1 MILFLPNTKKELGL
15 GNMRRC
21 LLLKEQLEKKNLKCN
36 IYLEKKI
43 NLVKIKKIIISKKI
57 KFVIIDD
64 YRYKEKHRKIFK
76 NLNCKIIQ
84 INYFNDNDKY
94 IDIFLNYLKKNKKK
108 PKIINDINYSIIS
121 PYKKYNQK
129 KEKLILVY
137 FSKINQNFLKKIL
150 KEISKNFRNYKIVL
164 NSKEIFNQISK
175 EKLNS
180 NIFLKSN
187 NKNINF
193 YLNKAQI
200 LISGGGL
207 LSLEA
212 TRYNVKNIVIY
223 SNYFQEVNS
232 FYLMKKNLIA
242 FRLDYRTLKI
252 IDFVKKIRILCKT
265 KKVFNKVKKNSLSKA
280 SLTLTKLIAENL

>member
-1 MILFLPNTKKELGL
+1 M
-15 GNMRRC
+15 
-21 LLLKEQLEKKNLKCN
+21 
-36 IYLEKKI
+36 
-43 NLVKIKKIIISKKI
+43 
-57 KFVIIDD
+57 IIDD
-64 YRYKEKHRKIFK
+64 YRYKEKHRKILK
-76 NLNCKIIQ
+76 KLNCKIIQ
-84 INYFNDNDKY
+84 INYFNDNDKH

-129 KEKLILVY
+129 KEKLILIY

-164 NSKEIFNQISK
+164 NSKEILNQISK

-187 NKNINF
+187 NKDINF

-223 SNYFQEVNS
+223 SNYFQKVNS

-252 IDFVKKIRILCKT
+252 IDFIKKIRILCKT

>member
-84 INYFNDNDKY
+84 INYFNDNDKH

-129 KEKLILVY
+129 KEKLILIY

-164 NSKEIFNQISK
+164 NSKEILNQISK

-187 NKNINF
+187 NKDINF

-223 SNYFQEVNS
+223 SNYFQKVNS

-252 IDFVKKIRILCKT
+252 IDFIKKIRILCKT

>member
-64 YRYKEKHRKIFK
+64 YRYKEKHRKILK
-76 NLNCKIIQ
+76 KLNCKIIQ
-84 INYFNDNDKY
+84 INYFNDNDKH

-129 KEKLILVY
+129 KEKLILIY

-150 KEISKNFRNYKIVL
+150 KEISKNFKNYKIVL
-164 NSKEIFNQISK
+164 NSKEILNQISK

-187 NKNINF
+187 NKDINF

-223 SNYFQEVNS
+223 SNYFQKVNS

-252 IDFVKKIRILCKT
+252 IDFIKKIRILCKT

>member
-57 KFVIIDD
+57 KFVVIDD

-76 NLNCKIIQ
+76 KLNCKIIQ
-84 INYFNDNDKY
+84 INYFNDNDKH

-121 PYKKYNQK
+121 PYKKYKQK
-129 KEKLILVY
+129 KEKLILIY
-137 FSKINQNFLKKIL
+137 FSKINKNFLKKIL

-280 SLTLTKLIAENL
+280 SLTLTKLIAKNL

>member
-76 NLNCKIIQ
+76 KLNCKIIQ

-129 KEKLILVY
+129 KEKLILIY
-137 FSKINQNFLKKIL
+137 FSKINKNFLKKIL

-280 SLTLTKLIAENL
+280 SLTLTKLIAENS

>member
-21 LLLKEQLEKKNLKCN
+21 LLLKEQLEKKNLKFN

-84 INYFNDNDKY
+84 INYFNDNDKH

-121 PYKKYNQK
+121 PYKKYDQK
-129 KEKLILVY
+129 KEKLILIY
-137 FSKINQNFLKKIL
+137 FSKINKNFLKKIL

-280 SLTLTKLIAENL
+280 SLTLTKLIAKNL

>member
-84 INYFNDNDKY
+84 INYFNDNDKH

-129 KEKLILVY
+129 KEKLILIY
-137 FSKINQNFLKKIL
+137 FSKINKNFLKKIL

-212 TRYNVKNIVIY
+212 PRYNVKNIVIY

-252 IDFVKKIRILCKT
+252 TDFVKKIRILCKT

-280 SLTLTKLIAENL
+280 SLTLTKLIAKNL

>member
-84 INYFNDNDKY
+84 INYFNDNDKH

-129 KEKLILVY
+129 KEKLILIY
-137 FSKINQNFLKKIL
+137 FSKINKNFLKKIL

-280 SLTLTKLIAENL
+280 SLTLTKLIAKNL

>member
-21 LLLKEQLEKKNLKCN
+21 FLLKEQLEKKNLKCN

-76 NLNCKIIQ
+76 KLNCKIIQ

-129 KEKLILVY
+129 KEKLILIY
-137 FSKINQNFLKKIL
+137 FSKINKNFLKKIL

-252 IDFVKKIRILCKT
+252 IDFVKKIRILSKT

>member
-64 YRYKEKHRKIFK
+64 YRYREKHRKIFK

-84 INYFNDNDKY
+84 INYFNDNDKH

-129 KEKLILVY
+129 KEKLILIY
-137 FSKINQNFLKKIL
+137 FSKINKNFLKKIL

-252 IDFVKKIRILCKT
+252 TDFVKKIRILCKT

-280 SLTLTKLIAENL
+280 SLTLTKLIAKNL

>member
-21 LLLKEQLEKKNLKCN
+21 LLLKEQLEKKKLKCN

-76 NLNCKIIQ
+76 KLNCKIIQ
-84 INYFNDNDKY
+84 INYFNDNDKH

-121 PYKKYNQK
+121 PYKKYKQK
-129 KEKLILVY
+129 KEKLILIY
-137 FSKINQNFLKKIL
+137 FSKINKNFLKKIL
-150 KEISKNFRNYKIVL
+150 KELSKNFRNYKIVL

-280 SLTLTKLIAENL
+280 SLTLTKLIAKNL

>member
-1 MILFLPNTKKELGL
+1 
-15 GNMRRC
+15 MRRC

-64 YRYKEKHRKIFK
+64 YRYKEKHRKILK
-76 NLNCKIIQ
+76 KLNCKIIQ
-84 INYFNDNDKY
+84 INYFNDNDKH

-129 KEKLILVY
+129 KEKLILIY

-164 NSKEIFNQISK
+164 NSKEILNQISK

-187 NKNINF
+187 NKDINF

-223 SNYFQEVNS
+223 SNYFQKVNS

-252 IDFVKKIRILCKT
+252 IDFIKKIRILCKT

>member
-1 MILFLPNTKKELGL
+1 MILFLPNTKKELGF
-15 GNMRRC
+15 GNIKRC
-21 LLLKEQLEKKNLKCN
+21 LLLKEQFEKKNLKCN

-43 NLVKIKKIIISKKI
+43 NLVKIKKIIVLKKI
-57 KFVIIDD
+57 KFIIIDD

-76 NLNCKIIQ
+76 KFNCKIIQ

-94 IDIFLNYLKKNKKK
+94 IDIFLNYLKKNKKT
-108 PKIINDINYSIIS
+108 PKIINDIDCSIIS
-121 PYKKYNQK
+121 PYKRYSFK
-129 KEKLILVY
+129 KENLILIY
-137 FSKINQNFLKKIL
+137 FSKINLNFSKKIV
-150 KEISKNFRNYKIVL
+150 KAISKNFSDYKIVL
-164 NSKEIFNQISK
+164 NSKEIFNQILK

-223 SNYFQEVNS
+223 SNYFQKVNS
-232 FYLMKKNLIA
+232 FYLLKKNLIA
-242 FRLDYRTLKI
+242 LRFNYRNLEI
-252 IDFVKKIRILCKT
+252 MDFINKTRILCKT
-265 KKVFNKVKKNSLSKA
+265 KKVFNKIKKNSLSKA
-280 SLTLTKLIAENL
+280 SLTLTKLMTKNL